1 MKKQTIFGIII
12 VIIGLNLLFNSMN
25 LSSGTF
31 VAPLI
36 FFMLGL
42 FFYKRKH
49 TFLSMLFFIVS
60 MSIFFDQLL
69 GLNFLSLLIA
79 ILALYYGIRLVRSP
93 IKTKKAK
100 ELKRDLRKQAE
111 ETVIEKKQHEKAD
124 SMKPKGHLEAEEDRE
139 RIVFTPIIRRS
150 FIGDIHYTGES
161 FDLNDLTIW
170 NGIGDIRIDLSK
182 AIIPE
187 GEIVI
192 IVQCIIGQIDFYI
205 PEDLA
210 VTIQSSTIIGEVSLF
225 HEKHEGI
232 NQQLSMATRQ
242 YKEAPRRVK
251 LILSTVIGE
260 VKVRAI

>member
-1 MKKQTIFGIII
+1 
-12 VIIGLNLLFNSMN
+12 MN

-36 FFMLGL
+36 FFLLGL

-49 TFLSMLFFIVS
+49 TFLSMLFFIISV
-60 MSIFFDQLL
+60 SIFFDQLL
-69 GLNFLSLLIA
+69 GLNFISLLIA

-93 IKTKKAK
+93 KKKVNPSEDKKSEKRKKTEDPLTEDKPNHPN
-100 ELKRDLRKQAE
+100 DLVRNIHG
-111 ETVIEKKQHEKAD
+111 ET
-124 SMKPKGHLEAEEDRE
+124 EAEGE
-139 RIVFTPIIRRS
+139 RVVFTPTIRRS

-170 NGIGDIRIDLSK
+170 NGIGDVRLDLSK
-182 AIIPE
+182 AMIPE
-187 GEIVI
+187 GETVI

-210 VTIQSSTIIGEVSLF
+210 VMIQSSTIIGEVSLF

-232 NQQLSMATRQ
+232 NQQLSMATRH
-242 YKEAPRRVK
+242 YKEVPRRVK

-260 VKVRAI
+260 VKVRAV